1 MEYWIFLGRTDAET
15 GAPILWSPDAKSQFT
30 GKDPDAGKDWGQEEK
45 GATEDEMVG
54 WHHWFNGMS
63 LNKLRKIVK
72 DSEAWCAAV
81 HGVAESRTW
90 LGDWTIIPIIWKI
103 AFGLKL
109 SAQKYHVSLWGDP
122 MSSHQPY
129 LISEVMRKYNLTMFQ
144 KGELKIFVNSRNIDY
159 RS

>member
-109 SAQKYHVSLWGDP
+109 SAQKYHVPLWGDP

-129 LISEVMRKYNLTMFQ
+129 LISEVMRKYNLTMLQ
-144 KGELKIFVNSRNIDY
+144 KGELKIFVYSRNIDY